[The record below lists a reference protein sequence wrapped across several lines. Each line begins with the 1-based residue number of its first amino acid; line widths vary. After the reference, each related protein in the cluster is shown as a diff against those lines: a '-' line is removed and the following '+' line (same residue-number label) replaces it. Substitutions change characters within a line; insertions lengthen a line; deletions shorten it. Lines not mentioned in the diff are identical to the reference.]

1 MGCKRRTL
9 TFGIGLGIL
18 RLMVSYLERDAR
30 PGERT
35 ERGGNMPGCKKRLCC
50 GRWKKGFRLFWIGVL
65 AACSLAQAAD
75 GRAELEFGYV
85 EQPPRT
91 FTNEQGK
98 AEGQVIRLV
107 SDLFGKAGVAWR
119 PVSYPAARLFE
130 NLKDGTTAASV
141 LVRVPSLEQHCLWS
155 RTDLG
160 GEDIRVYYLAD
171 RPAVRSKE
179 DLVDK
184 SVIVLRGYS
193 YSGLLNFLSEEKN
206 RIALSYAAS
215 NSDSF
220 EMLQAGRADYL
231 VQYAEASER
240 VLAAKPIPGIRHAV
254 IGRTTRH
261 LVLSRKVPDVEK
273 KMERLEQILKTMDV
287 ADYLKSP
294 LKPGVSQQ

>member
-1 MGCKRRTL
+1 MQMANIDLWHR
-9 TFGIGLGIL
+9 FGHSSPDGLLPWNGM
-18 RLMVSYLERDAR
+18 RGPV
-30 PGERT
+30 GRT
-35 ERGGNMPGCKKRLCC
+35 EQGGKMTGGKKRSWC
-50 GRWKKGFRLFWIGVL
+50 GRWKRDFRLFWVGLL
-65 AACSLAQAAD
+65 AVCSLAQAAD
-75 GRAELEFGYV
+75 GRTEIEFGYV

-107 SDLFGKAGVAWR
+107 SDLFAKAGMAWR

-155 RTDLG
+155 RMDLG
-160 GEDIRVYYLAD
+160 GEDIRVYFLAD
-171 RPAVRSKE
+171 RSPVQSKD
-179 DLVDK
+179 DLVGK

-193 YSGLLNFLSEEKN
+193 YSGLLNFLSEERN
-206 RIALSYAAS
+206 RVALSYAAS

-220 EMLQAGRADYL
+220 EMLLAGRADYL

-261 LVLSRKVPDVEK
+261 LVLSKKVPDAEK
-273 KMERLEQILKTMDV
+273 TMERLERILKTMDV

-294 LKPGVSQQ
+294 PKPGFSQQ